1 MPSGLIQLG
10 AYGKEDMYITYE
22 PQITFFKIVYKRHTY
37 FSMELID
44 QFFTNT
50 LNFNGNASSIIFN
63 NADLITDVY
72 LNITLPGIPSLI
84 DPSTRVPDPKFAF
97 RWVDKL
103 GFFIIKLAQIEIG
116 GKVIQR
122 LTGEW
127 INIWYELTNF
137 DKNPSGKQ
145 VQNQSRGLEIMVG
158 NTPALQNFSQ
168 SKTSVNMT
176 IPIPF
181 WFTRSPGT
189 ALPLNA
195 INYNEVKINVQLQ
208 SLDYLLIYGP
218 THSIT
223 IIEPFVLF
231 APYEYIYQN
240 TTSIGIFF
248 YYDSTTKILY
258 YNKLQGSFAKVNTQS
273 TTDVYQTPTLNVA
286 KEYLSSSSNL
296 IVNKNGFFCTPN
308 SNEIKT
314 NLVYKPNYNIS
325 SANLQ
330 INYIYLENEERK
342 FFYNNNH
349 EYVIEQIQY
358 LTKLQVSAVY
368 NSLLLNFI
376 NPVVE
381 MVWTVQLN
389 RNIANK
395 NYQNYTTSVTSTKGN
410 NPIKYIQLI
419 FNGYEIMSLRN
430 ANYCRLVQLFESHAH
445 TPSFDGV
452 YVYSFGMKPEYTQP
466 SGSCNM
472 SKIEQAYIN
481 LTLYP
486 VINSNNTAT
495 IKIYGRN
502 YNVLQ
507 IVNGIAETLF

>member
-37 FSMELID
+37 FSMEMID
-44 QFFTNT
+44 QYFMNS

-72 LNITLPGIPSLI
+72 LHVTIPGIPALI
-84 DPSTRVPDPKFAF
+84 DSKLGIPDPKFAF

-103 GFFIIKLAQIEIG
+103 GFLMIKLAQIEIG

-145 VQNQSRGLEIMVG
+145 VQNHKRGIEVMVG
-158 NTPALQNFSQ
+158 NIPSLQKFSS
-168 SKTSVNMT
+168 SKSSVSMT

-195 INYNEVKINVQLQ
+195 INYNEVKINIQLQ
-208 SLDYLLIYGP
+208 SLDSLLIYGP

-223 IIEPFVLF
+223 IVEPFVLF

-240 TTSIGIFF
+240 DTSVGIFF
-248 YYDSTTKILY
+248 YYDRNTKTLY
-258 YNKLQGSFAKVNTQS
+258 YNKLKGSFLMVNMQS

-286 KEYLSSSSNL
+286 KEYLSSNSNL
-296 IVNKNGFFCTPN
+296 IRNKRGYFCTPN
-308 SNEIKT
+308 SNETST
-314 NLVYKPNYNIS
+314 NLVFKPNYNIS

-330 INYIYLENEERK
+330 VNYIYLENEERK

-349 EYVIEQIQY
+349 EYIIEQIQY

-368 NSLLLNFI
+368 NSILLNFI

-381 MVWTVQLN
+381 IIWTVQLN
-389 RNIANK
+389 INIANK
-395 NYQNYTTSVTSTKGN
+395 NYQNYTTSVTDTRGN
-410 NPIKYIQLI
+410 NAIKYIQLM
-419 FNGYEIMSLRN
+419 FNGYEIMSQRN
-430 ANYCRLVQLFESHAH
+430 SNYCRLVQLLESHAH
-445 TPSFDGV
+445 SPSFDGV

-481 LTLYP
+481 LTLFP
-486 VINSNNTAT
+486 VINTNNTAT
-495 IKIYGRN
+495 VKIYGRN